1 MKTIIKIYT
10 VAILA
15 LVLSSSCF
23 SQESQVY
30 SDSEIMKLSNYI
42 KDLEKRNGVALKSN
56 SNHITSVVDNNIQQN
71 DEFSPKTYE
80 NSSKNYYDNYEVIK
94 LANYIKH
101 LESMLLDVATQ
112 TNNTADEILSYAE
125 FISRK

>member
-42 KDLEKRNGVALKSN
+42 KDLEKRNGIDLQSN
-56 SNHITSVVDNNIQQN
+56 FNNITSVVDNNIQQKG
-71 DEFSPKTYE
+71 EFSSKTYE
-80 NSSKNYYDNYEVIK
+80 NSSKNCYDNYEVIK
-94 LANYIKH
+94 LANYIKQ
-101 LESMLLDVATQ
+101 LESMQLNVATQ
-112 TNNTADEILSYAE
+112 INNTADEILSYAE